1 MLGLTLRDEFRGQHL
16 PSTAISLVEP
26 DGTGATQVAPDKI
39 LAITYPTGDIQT
51 ALRAFHGSRPPR
63 PLVLQ
68 GSRGKGKSHLLA
80 LLHHAIATPQQ
91 VENWANEWAARAGIS
106 TLQNL
111 QLPRRFLPIS
121 EPVHQGEFK
130 FLWDFIFARHPEGQR
145 FLGQFQASGEL
156 FPRKSILEEMFRLRP
171 TALLLDEFQ
180 KWFDS
185 LHDQPGTTG
194 IKWRTNAERFIQILS
209 EIACEQPDR
218 LIFAVS
224 VLDNQTEA
232 FRQIHRHHPTIVNF
246 EGASANDDRRKMVL
260 HRLFENRDV
269 IPEADIRNLV
279 SPYANERFRLLFGN
293 LPEAERPRIVREVVG
308 SWPFAPELF
317 SLLND
322 QILVSSTAQDERDI
336 LKILTL
342 IFRSRGEDVPVITP
356 ADFFVDEPGDTG
368 TVQALIDSIASTD
381 LQGQLRDVAI
391 RNLTDVRSLPN
402 PVPEAREL
410 VSSIWLR
417 SLTNPGYQQAAGTT
431 RATAI
436 RDLADLIAKGVFTR
450 HGAARNAYYT
460 LSRNRLIIDS
470 SDSPNQL
477 VGIDSKSTQLAQT
490 ITSPSNSKAKR
501 AGNVPP
507 VPSTQTRLKTGK
519 PVTVERPAM
528 GSPRAQRA

>member
-39 LAITYPTGDIQT
+39 LSITYPTGDIQT

-279 SPYANERFRLLFGN
+279 SPYGNERFRLLFGN
-293 LPEAERPRIVREVVG
+293 LPEAERPRIVREVIG
-308 SWPFAPELF
+308 SWPFAPELL

-322 QILVSSTAQDERDI
+322 QILVSTAAQDERDI
-336 LKILTL
+336 IKILTL
-342 IFRSRGEDVPVITP
+342 KSGHLK
-356 ADFFVDEPGDTG
+356 
-368 TVQALIDSIASTD
+368 QSIVK
-381 LQGQLRDVAI
+381 LAI
-391 RNLTDVRSLPN
+391 GNN
-402 PVPEAREL
+402 
-410 VSSIWLR
+410 
-417 SLTNPGYQQAAGTT
+417 G
-431 RATAI
+431 
-436 RDLADLIAKGVFTR
+436 
-450 HGAARNAYYT
+450 ARNAA
-460 LSRNRLIIDS
+460 LESLPLDQLHAPP
-470 SDSPNQL
+470 PNH
-477 VGIDSKSTQLAQT
+477 
-490 ITSPSNSKAKR
+490 
-501 AGNVPP
+501 
-507 VPSTQTRLKTGK
+507 VPSLDRHALQSLLTDYAAQALHRDLEHHGELNEGAWYSSRLLALL
-519 PVTVERPAM
+519 VL
-528 GSPRAQRA
+528 